1 MARRVW
7 KEEKRDGTVPLV
19 RVDIG
24 RGASGGARESL
35 NSRRILRRSAT
46 WWRPSVHIG
55 TGDHAAAQAAL
66 DRILALQAAHDLAL
80 PEAFWFQYA
89 QVAYQAGRYGTAVE
103 AATRYLT
110 TVGRAGAHYRA
121 ALELLDRAAAERDRR
136 AEEQRRAEEA
146 VRAAAERRRQAA
158 EAERRRLAQLPREI
172 RNSIGMELVLL
183 EAGTFAMGSPPT
195 EAGRDA
201 DEGPVHEVTISQ
213 RFYLGK
219 YEVTQG
225 QWQAV
230 MGRERFNSFHSTGC
244 SNCPVSWIS
253 WADAQAFIAA
263 LNRQEG
269 VETYRLPTE
278 AEWEYAARAGT
289 QTAYHFG
296 DAAGELDR
304 YAWYGE
310 LLLFGG
316 DHPVGQKRPNA
327 WGLYD
332 MHGNVW
338 EWVADWKGQYPQ
350 GPVTDPRGPAT
361 GVFRVIRGGS
371 WDDSARLCRVANRN
385 RGATGTTQY
394 YTNDRGSGE
403 PNDPFLHGFRLARTP

>member
-1 MARRVW
+1 MTPCRLCGLLLAV
-7 KEEKRDGTVPLV
+7 VLV
-19 RVDIG
+19 GGEGAAQLPPDIEAD
-24 RGASGGARESL
+24 RYLVEAERHS
-35 NSRRILRRSAT
+35 
-46 WWRPSVHIG
+46 G
-55 TGDHAAAQAAL
+55 TGDHASAKVAL
-66 DRILALQAAHDLAL
+66 DRILALQAAHELVL
-80 PEAFWFQYA
+80 PEAFWFKYA
-89 QVAYQAGRYGTAVE
+89 QVAYQAGLDEAVVE

-110 TVGRAGAHYRA
+110 TVGREGAHYQE
-121 ALELLDRAAAERDRR
+121 ALELLDRAAAR
-136 AEEQRRAEEA
+136 AEEQRRAA
-146 VRAAAERRRQAA
+146 AAARAAAERRRQAA

-172 RNSIGMELVLL
+172 RNSIGIELVLL

-230 MGRERFNSFHSTGC
+230 MGEDRSFAATGGGAISC
-244 SNCPVSWIS
+244 SNCAASYIS

-263 LNRQEG
+263 LNRREG

-310 LLLFGG
+310 LLLLGG
-316 DHPVGQKRPNA
+316 VHPVGQKRPNA

-350 GPVTDPRGPAT
+350 GPVTDPRGPST
-361 GVFRVIRGGS
+361 GVFRVIRGGG

-385 RGATGTTQY
+385 RGATRTTGY
-394 YTNDRGSGE
+394 YTNDRGSGTPNE
-403 PNDPFLHGFRLARTP
+403 PFQHGFRLARTP

>member
-1 MARRVW
+1 MMPCRLCGLLLAV
-7 KEEKRDGTVPLV
+7 VLV
-19 RVDIG
+19 GGEGAAQLPPDIEAD
-24 RGASGGARESL
+24 RYLVEAER
-35 NSRRILRRSAT
+35 
-46 WWRPSVHIG
+46 HIG
-55 TGDHAAAQAAL
+55 TGDHASAKVAL
-66 DRILALQAAHDLAL
+66 DRILALQAAHELVL

-89 QVAYQAGRYGTAVE
+89 QVAYQAGLDEAVVE

-110 TVGRAGAHYRA
+110 TVGREGAHYQE
-121 ALELLDRAAAERDRR
+121 ALELLDRAAAR
-136 AEEQRRAEEA
+136 AEEQRRAA
-146 VRAAAERRRQAA
+146 AAARAAAERRRQAA

-219 YEVTQG
+219 YEVTEG

-230 MGRERFNSFHSTGC
+230 MGRERFNSFNSTGC

-263 LNRQEG
+263 LNRREG

-296 DAAGELDR
+296 DAAGELDH

-310 LLLFGG
+310 MLLFGG

-350 GPVTDPRGPAT
+350 GPVTDPRGPST

-371 WDDSARLCRVANRN
+371 WNNSARLCRVANRN
-385 RGATGTTQY
+385 RGATGTTHFY
-394 YTNDRGSGE
+394 RGDQSGNLLQG
-403 PNDPFLHGFRLARTP
+403 NDPSWHGFRLARTP